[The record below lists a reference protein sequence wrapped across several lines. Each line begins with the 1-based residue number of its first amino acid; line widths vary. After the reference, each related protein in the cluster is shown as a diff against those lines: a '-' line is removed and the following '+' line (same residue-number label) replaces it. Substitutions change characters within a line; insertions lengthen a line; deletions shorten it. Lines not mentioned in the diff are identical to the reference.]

1 MTTIDWIALGVV
13 ALAAIAGLRKG
24 LVASALSM
32 AGIVAGA
39 IVGARLA
46 PELLRQGS
54 RSPYTPLVAL
64 AGAVVLA
71 AVLQTVGSLLGS
83 LFRQGTRLT
92 LRHTGMSSRDAA
104 MANAIGW
111 ETSLARLGEI
121 LVPQRAPAER

>member
-1 MTTIDWIALGVV
+1 VALGVA

-92 LRHTGMSSRDAA
+92 PLRALDAA
-104 MANAIGW
+104 GGLVLGAAAGLAIVW
-111 ETSLARLGEI
+111 VLGAAALLI
-121 LVPQRAPAER
+121 PNQ